1 MRKLLT
7 ALSGLALL
15 LAVGI
20 ANAEDAKGVVKE
32 INITEAW
39 VLLEDGTRFV
49 LAEGVTIE
57 EMKAGDEVVVTYEM
71 KEGKKIATEVSKKE
85 E

>member
-32 INITEAW
+32 INISEAW
-39 VLLEDGTRFV
+39 VLLEDGTQFV
-49 LAEGVTIE
+49 LAEGVTME
-57 EMKAGDEVVVTYEM
+57 ELKAGDEVTVSYEM
-71 KEGKKIATEVSKKE
+71 KEGKKVATAVSKAQ
-85 E
+85 

>member
-1 MRKLLT
+1 MRKLVT

-20 ANAEDAKGVVKE
+20 ASAEDAKGIVKE

-39 VLLEDGTRFV
+39 VLLEDGTQFV
-49 LAEGVTIE
+49 LAEGVTME
-57 EMKAGDEVVVTYEM
+57 ELKAGDEVTVSYEM
-71 KEGKKIATEVSKKE
+71 KEGKKIATAVSKAQ
-85 E
+85 

>member
-20 ANAEDAKGVVKE
+20 AKAEDAKGIVKE
-32 INITEAW
+32 INIAEAY
-39 VLLEDGTRFV
+39 VLLEDGNKFI
-49 LAEGVTIE
+49 LAEGVSME
-57 EMKAGDEVVVTYEM
+57 ELKAGDEVTVSYEM
-71 KEGKKIATEVSKKE
+71 KEGQKVATGVSKAQ
-85 E
+85 

>member
-20 ANAEDAKGVVKE
+20 ANAEDAKGIVKE
-32 INITEAW
+32 INTTEAW
-39 VLLEDGTRFV
+39 VMLEDGTQFV
-49 LAEGVTIE
+49 LAEGITME
-57 EMKAGDEVVVTYEM
+57 ELKAGDEVTVSYEM
-71 KEGKKIATEVSKKE
+71 KEGKKVATAVSKSQ
-85 E
+85 

>member
-20 ANAEDAKGVVKE
+20 ANAEDVKGKIKE
-32 INITEAW
+32 INVTEAW
-39 VLLEDGTRFV
+39 VLLEDGTQYV
-49 LAEGVTIE
+49 LAEGIAMD
-57 EMKAGDEVVVTYEM
+57 EMKPGDEVTVSYEM
-71 KEGKKIATEVSKKE
+71 KDGKKVATAVSKAQ
-85 E
+85 

>member
-1 MRKLLT
+1 MRKLVT

-20 ANAEDAKGVVKE
+20 ANAEDAKGIVKE

-39 VLLEDGTRFV
+39 VLLEDGTQFA
-49 LAEGVTIE
+49 LAEGVTME
-57 EMKAGDEVVVTYEM
+57 ELKAGDEVTVSYEM
-71 KEGKKIATEVSKKE
+71 KEGKKVATAVSKAQ
-85 E
+85 

>member
-20 ANAEDAKGVVKE
+20 ANAEDAKGIVKE
-32 INITEAW
+32 INISEAW
-39 VLLEDGTRFV
+39 VLLEDGTQFV
-49 LAEGVTIE
+49 LAEGVTME
-57 EMKAGDEVVVTYEM
+57 ELKAGDEVTVSYEM
-71 KEGKKIATEVSKKE
+71 KEGKKVATAVSKAQ
-85 E
+85 

>member
-39 VLLEDGTRFV
+39 VLLEDGTQFV
-49 LAEGVTIE
+49 LAEGITME
-57 EMKAGDEVVVTYEM
+57 ELKAGDEVTVSYEM
-71 KEGKKIATEVSKKE
+71 KEGKKVATAVSKSQ
-85 E
+85 

>member
-20 ANAEDAKGVVKE
+20 ANAEDAKGIVKE

-39 VLLEDGTRFV
+39 VLLEDGTQFA
-49 LAEGVTIE
+49 LAEGVTME
-57 EMKAGDEVVVTYEM
+57 ELKAGDEVTVSYEM
-71 KEGKKIATEVSKKE
+71 KEGKKVATAVSKAQ
-85 E
+85 